1 MVSVDSLCVAGV
13 GPSATSL
20 VGWSTVLALPPGPER
35 FENPF
40 ATVLANQYSAD
51 ELRVGTV
58 SDLAIRR
65 LSAARTEDLQI
76 HALHGNC

>member
-20 VGWSTVLALPPGPER
+20 PGSSTVLALPSRTEWI
-35 FENPF
+35 ENPF
-40 ATVLANQYSAD
+40 ATVLADQYSAD

-58 SDLAIRR
+58 SDLAICR
-65 LSAARTEDLQI
+65 LSAARAEDLQI

>member
-20 VGWSTVLALPPGPER
+20 VGWSTVLALPSRRER

-40 ATVLANQYSAD
+40 ATVLAD
-51 ELRVGTV
+51 
-58 SDLAIRR
+58 
-65 LSAARTEDLQI
+65 
-76 HALHGNC
+76 

>member
-13 GPSATSL
+13 GPAATSL

-40 ATVLANQYSAD
+40 ATVLAD
-51 ELRVGTV
+51 
-58 SDLAIRR
+58 
-65 LSAARTEDLQI
+65 
-76 HALHGNC
+76 